1 MKGLDK
7 RVALVT
13 GGAHGIGRATAS
25 RLASEGA
32 RVAIVDVD
40 GEKAAEAA
48 DMIGCGTIGLGGDV
62 SSEADVQ
69 RYFGEVV
76 RHFGHVDALYNNA
89 GIGPY
94 SLLVDQDLVAFQR
107 LIAVNYVGVFLNLR
121 EMLRISRTAGVPV
134 NIVNTTSLTV
144 ERPTPML
151 GAYGS
156 TKAAVIS
163 LTRSAAIETAWT
175 GTRVNAVMP
184 GPIDT
189 PMMQQL
195 DEAGRNAMSSALPIG
210 RLGRPEEVAAM
221 VAFLLSDE
229 VPYATGGVYPVAGGG
244 S

>member
-7 RVALVT
+7 KVAIVT
-13 GGAHGIGRATAS
+13 GGASGIGRATAE
-25 RLASEGA
+25 RLTSEGA
-32 RVAIVDVD
+32 RVVVIDID
-40 GEKAAEAA
+40 GEEAAEAA
-48 DMIGCGTIGLGGDV
+48 AEIGGGAIGLGGDV

-69 RYFGEVV
+69 RYFGEAA
-76 RHFGHVDALYNNA
+76 RHFGHVNALYNNA

-94 SLLVDQDLVAFQR
+94 SMLVDQDLVTFQR
-107 LIAVNYVGVFLNLR
+107 LVAINYVGVFLNLR
-121 EMLRISRTAGVPV
+121 EMLRISRAAGTPA

-144 ERPTPML
+144 ERPTPLL

-163 LTRSAAIETAWT
+163 LTRTAAIETAWT

-195 DEAGRNAMSSALPIG
+195 DDAGRKTMAAAIPMG
-210 RLGRPEEVAAM
+210 RFGRPDEVAAM

>member
-7 RVALVT
+7 KVVVVT
-13 GGAHGIGRATAS
+13 GGADGIGRATAE
-25 RLASEGA
+25 RLAAEGA
-32 RVAIVDVD
+32 RVAVVDID
-40 GEKAAEAA
+40 GEKAAQAA
-48 DMIGCGTIGLGGDV
+48 AAIGSGTIGLGGDV

-69 RYFGEVV
+69 RYFGEAVQ
-76 RHFGHVDALYNNA
+76 HFGHVDALYNNA

-94 SLLVDQDLVAFQR
+94 SMVVDQDLVTFQR

-121 EMLRISRTAGVPV
+121 EMLRISRDAGTPA
-134 NIVNTTSLTV
+134 NIVNTTSLTAD
-144 ERPTPML
+144 RPMPML

-163 LTRSAAIETAWT
+163 LTRTAAVETAST

-195 DEAGRNAMSSALPIG
+195 DEAGRNAMAAAMPIG
-210 RLGRPEEVAAM
+210 RFGRPEEVAAM

-229 VPYATGGVYPVAGGG
+229 APYATGGVYPVAGGG
-244 S
+244 